1 MGRYGLF
8 SATLDHV
15 RRDELEG
22 RLADGRAEEPPLFIR
37 QLDAVL
43 VGHDPLGEAEME
55 KNSAA

>member
-1 MGRYGLF
+1 LF